1 MTPRRRVVVVAACAA
16 LAACAAPLAVVAAGP
31 AARRRLDEMA
41 AAVLD
46 GVTGHKTFLPT
57 DFRDAAGFVAAAL
70 GLMIAAG
77 GGIGGGGMLVPIYVL
92 VLGFK
97 PKFAIPLSN
106 MTVLGGAITNVS
118 MNAQKRHPL
127 ADRSLVDWDLLILME
142 PLTLAGAL
150 VGGFVN
156 KLAPEL
162 VITVLLVI
170 LLRGARA
177 GPGRARVDAPR
188 RRRRFARETAES
200 TRWREDRPTP
210 SSEARSARRVR
221 RHGRG
226 SSAVGIDETRA
237 RSRARPRYLTSERT
251 LKKGF
256 KLYAKETAQF
266 SAAMELTAEI
276 AAEEAAAEAEG
287 LLDDDDDE
295 RSKAAYG
302 AARGPRV
309 LCVVGP
315 AAASPPRRPRFA
327 SAPRRVAAAGR
338 GRRRLSSKLLRP
350 PSGPRTPRRPG
361 RPRST
366 RRRSRRST
374 PRRRSRSRPGRSA
387 CSWACSR

>member
-1 MTPRRRVVVVAACAA
+1 LENHQLAIAAVSAPMTPRRRVVVVAACAA

-170 LLRGARA
+170 LL
-177 GPGRARVDAPR
+177 
-188 RRRRFARETAES
+188 
-200 TRWREDRPTP
+200 
-210 SSEARSARRVR
+210 
-221 RHGRG
+221 
-226 SSAVGIDETRA
+226 
-237 RSRARPRYLTSERT
+237 YLTSERT

-295 RSKAAYG
+295 RSKAAYD
-302 AARGPRV
+302 AAGPPEEHAAALAAIHAEEALAFPPWKVGV
-309 LCVVGP
+309 LLGMFTLTVAMNLAKGCVVTKLHG
-315 AAASPPRRPRFA
+315 AFK
-327 SAPRRVAAAGR
+327 VER
-338 GRRRLSSKLLRP
+338 G
-350 PSGPRTPRRPG
+350 
-361 RPRST
+361 
-366 RRRSRRST
+366 
-374 PRRRSRSRPGRSA
+374 
-387 CSWACSR
+387 CS